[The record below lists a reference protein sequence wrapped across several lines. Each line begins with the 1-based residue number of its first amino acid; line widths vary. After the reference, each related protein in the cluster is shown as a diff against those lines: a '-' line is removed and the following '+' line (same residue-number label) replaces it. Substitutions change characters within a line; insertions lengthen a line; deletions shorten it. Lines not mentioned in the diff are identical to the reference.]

1 MLKGKLVDDAVML
14 RDENILNWLSD
25 NETPFEGEDI
35 LELLL
40 NVPTVLDNENQP
52 GWVFG
57 SENELREE
65 DEISILI
72 VDVAVLD

>member
-1 MLKGKLVDDAVML
+1 MVDDAVML

-25 NETPFEGEDI
+25 KETSFEGEDI
-35 LELLL
+35 LELLR
-40 NVPTVLDNENQP
+40 NVPTVLDDENQP
-52 GWVFG
+52 GWVVG